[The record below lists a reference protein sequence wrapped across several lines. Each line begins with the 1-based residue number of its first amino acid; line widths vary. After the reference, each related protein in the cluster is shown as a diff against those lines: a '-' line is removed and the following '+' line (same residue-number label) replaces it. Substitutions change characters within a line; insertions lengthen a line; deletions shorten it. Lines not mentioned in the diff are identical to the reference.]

1 MPYNK
6 EEGRGT
12 QMKRRPMRRRKK
24 VCVYCVDKNA
34 VIDYKDT
41 NKLKRYISERG
52 KILLEESQA
61 TVLNI
66 RESLQQLSRELDI
79 SL

>member
-34 VIDYKDT
+34 VIDYKDIS
-41 NKLKRYISERG
+41 LKEV
-52 KILLEESQA
+52 KFFLEELQA
-61 TVLNI
+61 TVLSI

>member
-41 NKLKRYISERG
+41 NKLKRYISKEI
-52 KILLEESQA
+52 KFFLEESQA